1 MTAQLTLF
9 GEDVTVDDKVH
20 VALPTAS
27 AEPAPQGGLHIGD
40 VFTYQDRE
48 YELLEI
54 RAPLDEDD
62 GGSLIASDR
71 ENFLHMRR
79 VIYDIARFEELS
91 GYTVALEEAT

>member
-9 GEDVTVDDKVH
+9 GDDVAVDDKVH
-20 VALPTAS
+20 VAQLPLPTAP
-27 AEPAPQGGLHIGD
+27 AEPAPQGGLPVGD
-40 VFTYQDRE
+40 VFT